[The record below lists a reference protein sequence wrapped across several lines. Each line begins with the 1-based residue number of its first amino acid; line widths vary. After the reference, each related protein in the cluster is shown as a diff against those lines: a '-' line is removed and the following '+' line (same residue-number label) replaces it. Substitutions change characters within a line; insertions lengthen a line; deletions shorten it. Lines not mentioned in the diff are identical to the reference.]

1 MSARSESDGREGL
14 AARGR
19 WLMAELVPAGAMALF
34 ALASGYAT
42 LTVYRDQEA
51 IAETETST
59 TASLT
64 PGPVKLKGRVEA
76 LETVI
81 SPIDGS
87 EAVMVDWKVTGEEND
102 FDEENNNTRDQLAG
116 GLRTGEFALADQH
129 GQVRIDPP
137 YGAELA
143 ASDENTL
150 VDNRYDPSLDT
161 LETVDERAR
170 DGDDEG
176 TRGSVQIGTTH
187 DEYDSTTFR
196 HEVLRPGDDLLVV
209 GSAQQTDDGWVVGE
223 GEGEFLLSDMSED
236 ELTWEIK
243 KKLFAVGAVTVVCA
257 AAAVYFV
264 ALA

>member
-1 MSARSESDGREGL
+1 
-14 AARGR
+14 
-19 WLMAELVPAGAMALF
+19 MAELVPAGAMALF
-34 ALASGYAT
+34 ALAAGYAT

-51 IAETETST
+51 ITETAATT

-64 PGPVKLKGRVEA
+64 PGQVKLKGRVEA
-76 LETVI
+76 AETVT

-102 FDEENNNTRDQLAG
+102 FGDDDENDTPDRIAG
-116 GLRTGEFALADQH
+116 GQRTGEFALSDEH
-129 GQVRIDPP
+129 GQVRVDPP
-137 YGAELA
+137 YGGELA

-150 VDNRYDPSLDT
+150 VDNRYDPTLET

-170 DGDDEG
+170 DEEDEG
-176 TRGSVQIGTTH
+176 VRGSIQVGTTH
-187 DEYDSTTFR
+187 DQYDSMTFR

-209 GSAQQTDDGWVVGE
+209 GNAEQTDDGWVVGE
-223 GEGEFLLSDMSED
+223 GDGEFLVSDMSED
-236 ELTWEIK
+236 ELAWEIK